1 MAEYQRESQT
11 LKLLNYLR
19 QHPGAVLS
27 ISYALLTICG
37 VLYSMRF
44 YREFDIAIMKLAN
57 VSDLLIAG
65 LSEPAALLMFLGGIL
80 MGVSFD
86 LLSQYT
92 HKVQEKWRQKPKGIK
107 RTIVLSMSYTPK
119 RSEMVMVWA
128 LTIFV
133 MYAYLFV
140 SGYAVR
146 QADQVKLG
154 HGNKILL
161 NSDLFESKPVERMLL
176 GSTAEFLIVYDIESE
191 LASVMHVENVNNL
204 SPIVERDESSD
215 SNTNKPWWKVGP

>member
-65 LSEPAALLMFLGGIL
+65 LSEPAALLMFLGGIM

-92 HKVQEKWRQKPKGIK
+92 HKVQEKWRPRPKGIK
-107 RTIVLSMSYTPK
+107 RTFMMSMSYTPK
-119 RSEMVMVWA
+119 RSEMVMLWA

-133 MYAYLFV
+133 MYASLFV

-146 QADQVKLG
+146 QAEQVKLG
-154 HGNKILL
+154 DGNRISLS
-161 NSDLFESKPVERMLL
+161 SDLFESSPVDRMLL
-176 GSTAEFLIVYDIESE
+176 GSTAEFLIVYDLESKV
-191 LASVMHVENVNNL
+191 ASVMHVENVDSL
-204 SPIVERDESSD
+204 SPIVDKGETND
-215 SNTNKPWWKVGP
+215 SNNNKPWWKVSL